1 METRFLEVY
10 KQLEEGTTKYVYY
23 LLTAAASGI
32 ALSVNATSGSAL
44 SWSQIPLGLAVLS
57 WGVSFFFGCR
67 CAYTRNVLFGSNSDT
82 AARIMK
88 SNRVTQV
95 LRESVTKDLKTAN
108 RKAAKFM
115 RWQFATLIAGAVLYV
130 VWHVIEMALR
140 SHGA

>member
-1 METRFLEVY
+1 M
-10 KQLEEGTTKYVYY
+10 
-23 LLTAAASGI
+23 
-32 ALSVNATSGSAL
+32 GSE
-44 SWSQIPLGLAVLS
+44 
-57 WGVSFFFGCR
+57 FFFGCR

-115 RWQFATLIAGAVLYV
+115 RWQFATLIAGAVRLNGIIDYINYV
-130 VWHVIEMALR
+130 IVCTPRVYKNKKEWKEV
-140 SHGA
+140 